1 MKNRIPYNEA
11 DKLFKDGTL
20 TLNAGDGKPPM
31 KHYDSIEILGH
42 DNTHTH
48 TVSFMD
54 KDGEYLYDDAC
65 VIKGDIGVDALMK
78 QIQEDTPSPLYIRT
92 QEGITPIASW
102 EEFEKVWEAR
112 YLEEDTIRIG
122 YSDYSI
128 EFDYCGSFLYP
139 VDRDFP
145 TDDMYRK
152 VSAEDTYDYLSSFGA
167 QADDFLRR
175 LLPSGASISDSF
187 NHADFSVEEVYA
199 VVPID
204 VFGQHHS
211 ELKQNTVAD
220 DKVVAE
226 AIARNK
232 DKCEKAKENKP
243 HTNVQN
249 NN

>member
-112 YLEEDTIRIG
+112 HLEEDTVRIG

-128 EFDYCGSFLYP
+128 EFAYCGSFLYP
-139 VDRDFP
+139 IDRDFP
-145 TDDMYRK
+145 TEHMDRT
-152 VSAEDTYDYLSSFGA
+152 VSAEDTYDYLASFGF
-167 QADDFLRR
+167 QIDDFLKS
-175 LLPSGASISDSF
+175 LLPSESHISDSF
-187 NHADFSVEEVYA
+187 NRADFPVEEIYQVSLVEQTRRKNA
-199 VVPID
+199 QSREESKSVSQD
-204 VFGQHHS
+204 NGAK
-211 ELKQNTVAD
+211 L
-220 DKVVAE
+220 
-226 AIARNK
+226 NK
-232 DKCEKAKENKP
+232 
-243 HTNVQN
+243 
-249 NN
+249 